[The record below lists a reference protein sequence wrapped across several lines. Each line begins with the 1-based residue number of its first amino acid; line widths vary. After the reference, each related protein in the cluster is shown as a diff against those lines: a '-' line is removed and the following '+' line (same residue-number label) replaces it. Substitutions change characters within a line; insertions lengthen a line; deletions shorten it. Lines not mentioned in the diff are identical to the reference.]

1 MDGLSRL
8 LCLGLERTPAAD
20 MIEGTA
26 AMWVQAVT
34 HGRAFDRNLDAPRF
48 RNAFVTMAA
57 TRTTWPAP
65 LHFIEAMPRRDQLAL
80 TKQHVPA
87 DPAIAA
93 AAIAEVTEMLRGKTA
108 AAEQGGEP

>member
-8 LCLGLERTPAAD
+8 LCLGLERTPASD

-34 HGRAFDRNLDAPRF
+34 HDRAFDRGLDAPRF
-48 RNAFVTMAA
+48 RHAFVTLAA

-65 LHFIEAMPRRDQLAL
+65 MHFIEAMPRRDQLAL
-80 TKQHVPA
+80 TKQHIPA
-87 DPAIAA
+87 DPAKAA
-93 AAIAEVTEMLRGKTA
+93 AAIAEVSEILRGKTA
-108 AAEQGGEP
+108 ASEQGSAA